1 MNYAQIFL
9 MNNMNAFPPEQIPM
23 IQRELEQL
31 DEQSLNALLMTDI
44 KNPTVALIL
53 SIFVGEFG
61 VDRFYAGQKELGIAK
76 LALTVISFVTLFILI
91 GFFLLIGV
99 YIWKIVDWFLIMGAT
114 RQSNFERLMFNL
126 NQVKAF
132 QSKRKAEAATVV
144 AEQEG
149 VAKEAP
155 VEEII
160 IDAPVVEET
169 SESEEVQLDE
179 SDLVVPATG
188 EEVEKPVEASEQ

>member
-31 DEQSLNALLMTDI
+31 DEQLLNALLMTDI

>member
-160 IDAPVVEET
+160 INAPVVEEA